1 MSFKVLQRRVMRFLE
16 EANYVNTVNVAD
28 RVQIEFVWYP
38 GEAQGAVGNSLVDP
52 MTTAADGSERKIS
65 YTWARRGK
73 KAVTKQMISGRI
85 TVPLAHGAT
94 GILTVFDTSWQ
105 ITRVAVGLA
114 MDPVGTVKGMQQRL
128 NALGYH
134 LRGAGAK
141 APGVDGVAGRRTEN
155 AVLAFQSDYR
165 PAAGA
170 AAPANKRL
178 QIRGEWMNNA
188 AITANL
194 TQYTVTVALLNN
206 PSAADSAS
214 FQVALVAVAGG

>member
-1 MSFKVLQRRVMRFLE
+1 MRFLE
-16 EANYVNTVNVAD
+16 ESKYVNTVNLAD

-38 GEAQGAVGNSLVDP
+38 GEAQAAVGTSLVDP
-52 MTTAADGSERKIS
+52 LKPAADDSERKIS
-65 YTWARRGK
+65 YTWAQTGK
-73 KAVTKQMISGRI
+73 KAVTRQMISGRI

-105 ITRVAVGLA
+105 IARAAVGVA
-114 MDPVGTVKGMQQRL
+114 MDPVGTVKGVQQRL

-134 LRGAGAK
+134 LRAAGTK

-165 PAAGA
+165 PAVA
-170 AAPANKRL
+170 ANKRL
-178 QIRGEWMNNA
+178 PIRGEWMNNA

-194 TQYTVTVALLNN
+194 NQYTVTVALRNTN
-206 PSAADSAS
+206 PSAADSAN
-214 FQVALVAVAGG
+214 FQAALVAVAGG